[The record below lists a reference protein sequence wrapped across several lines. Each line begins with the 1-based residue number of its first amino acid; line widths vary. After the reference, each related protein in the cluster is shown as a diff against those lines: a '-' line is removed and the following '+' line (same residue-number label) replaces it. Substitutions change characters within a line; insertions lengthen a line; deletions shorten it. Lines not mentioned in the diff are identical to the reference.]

1 MGSVCQ
7 LHHQGARSRAGK
19 GGEVR
24 SQEEGIA
31 GGLHPRE
38 DTARAP
44 KLKVTGKGEA
54 GDQLRRQAQKGLPLS
69 RRVSRP
75 RTEVPTPSQEQGHL
89 P

>member
-19 GGEVR
+19 GGAVR

-31 GGLHPRE
+31 GGLHRRE

-44 KLKVTGKGEA
+44 KLKVTEKGEA
-54 GDQLRRQAQKGLPLS
+54 GDQLRCRLKKAFLS
-69 RRVSRP
+69 A
-75 RTEVPTPSQEQGHL
+75 EG
-89 P
+89 